1 MNQQNMT
8 CTDEQFNSVVMN
20 QPPVFNETQ
29 PDDIE
34 VGNVSMA
41 KSGSEVTAP
50 ILATEQVLETSTLTG
65 AKNSAINVPIY
76 DPLMNDQ
83 NASDKK
89 SIRNSGLGKA
99 SQKREEE
106 TISNITIDH
115 AAMTCDN
122 RSKSPAP

>member
-1 MNQQNMT
+1 MRSDVTTNFAGNTAANINDDTATNSIIMNQQNMT

-29 PDDIE
+29 PDEID
-34 VGNVSMA
+34 VGTVSMA

-50 ILATEQVLETSTLTG
+50 ILPTEQVLGTPTLTG

-83 NASDKK
+83 IALDK
-89 SIRNSGLGKA
+89 
-99 SQKREEE
+99 
-106 TISNITIDH
+106 
-115 AAMTCDN
+115 
-122 RSKSPAP
+122 